1 MSAAK
6 VWWQQYGLTAML
18 GATALGA
25 VAVVGLET
33 DWGKQLRA
41 TGTPERPAAGGTELA
56 PALPAF
62 KLGDADTVFRESGER
77 PLFTPTRRPPLPV
90 QAAAV
95 QQMKRGQFKLAGTVV
110 NADTSVAY
118 LVEIAGNKTLRVNKG
133 AEVLGQAGLVVDSVE
148 PSRVVLKM
156 GDETEILELRT
167 AASPP
172 KPPVPLGAVP
182 GQVPPGA
189 PVTATVAPGTGLPAN
204 VAGINQPPAAVP
216 VQGQAPAP
224 RPQVPISIL
233 GGIPRTGAGDGGV
246 QASLE
251 DLNAA
256 AQRRRRFQAQGQG
269 QAQQQPQP
277 QQ

>member
-1 MSAAK
+1 M
-6 VWWQQYGLTAML
+6 WWQRYGLTAML
-18 GATALGA
+18 GTALGA

-56 PALPAF
+56 PALPCIQIGRCRHGF
-62 KLGDADTVFRESGER
+62 QESGER
-77 PLFTPTRRPPLPV
+77 PLFTPTRQPPLPV

-95 QQMKRGQFKLAGTVV
+95 QQMKQGQFKLAGTVV

-156 GDETEILELRT
+156 GDGPRSWNCVLRHRRR
-167 AASPP
+167 SPQCHLAQSWTGP
-172 KPPVPLGAVP
+172 TWRSLLRQPV
-182 GQVPPGA
+182 A
-189 PVTATVAPGTGLPAN
+189 PPGTGLPAN

-216 VQGQAPAP
+216 VQGPGRPHQGRKCPFRFWAAFRGLAP
-224 RPQVPISIL
+224 
-233 GGIPRTGAGDGGV
+233 
-246 QASLE
+246 E
-251 DLNAA
+251 MAA
-256 AQRRRRFQAQGQG
+256 YRRRLKI
-269 QAQQQPQP
+269 
-277 QQ
+277 